1 MQYKTLFNINIHHG
15 YFLDNGQK
23 KFLTSNNNNAMSD
36 DEKKI
41 ALQNY
46 DFSKYLE
53 VTPTKSTQ
61 VILKNHRMLVKGDN
75 QGFRVLV
82 STLEEEDEQDKFIPI
97 IKLDEEL
104 TLTFQL
110 KAIDPYFYNYTQS
123 TALTNDRMYLFTNK
137 KPVGESNDFETIFQ
151 NNDGKIDSNFLLKE
165 ASTRTLVRT
174 IAEEDEEVTNQFSI
188 VNEINII
195 ETDDTLTNGEKNS
208 LINKFLDTIIK
219 KQKKKGVVGYVRLT
233 IKGDDDTQDLLNFE
247 NPNQYTLNE
256 YPDFTLSFLNRRT
269 FWRFISLKDGAVLT
283 TKNKKWSSKNGY
295 LEIKSS
301 DFDPA
306 GLDPPETDPN
316 DYNFPNPTAEII
328 KKENNKYYSEV
339 FI

>member
-36 DEKKI
+36 DEKKE
-41 ALQNY
+41 ALRNY
-46 DFSKYLE
+46 DVSKYLE
-53 VTPTKSTQ
+53 VTPTKNTQ
-61 VILKNHRMLVKGDN
+61 AILKNYRMLIKGDN
-75 QGFRVLV
+75 QGFRVLA
-82 STLEEEDEQDKFIPI
+82 STLETEQDKFKPI
-97 IKLDEEL
+97 IRLEDEL

-137 KPVGESNDFETIFQ
+137 KPVGESNDFETVFQ
-151 NNDGKIDSNFLLKE
+151 NNDGKIDGSFLLKE
-165 ASTRTLVRT
+165 ASTRTLIRT
-174 IAEEDEEVTNQFSI
+174 IGEEDEQITNQFSI
-188 VNEINII
+188 ANEINII
-195 ETDDTLTNGEKNS
+195 ETEDTLTNGEKTT
-208 LINKFLDTIIK
+208 LINAFLDTIIK
-219 KQKKKGVVGYVRLT
+219 KQKKKGVIGFVRLT
-233 IKGDDDTQDLLNFE
+233 IKGDDSTQDLLNFE
-247 NPNQYTLNE
+247 DPNQYTLNT
-256 YPDFTLSFLNRRT
+256 YPDFTISFINKRT

-301 DFDPA
+301 DFNPA
-306 GLDPPETDPN
+306 GLEPPDTNPD

>member
-15 YFLDNGQK
+15 YFLDNGQE
-23 KFLTSNNNNAMSD
+23 KFLTSNNNGMSP
-36 DEKKI
+36 EAKKE

-46 DFSKYLE
+46 NFSKYLE
-53 VTPTKSTQ
+53 ISPTKSTQ
-61 VILKNHRMLVKGDN
+61 VILKNYRLLIKGDN

-82 STLEEEDEQDKFIPI
+82 STLEEVQDKFAPI
-97 IKLDEEL
+97 IKLEDEL

-110 KAIDPYFYNYTQS
+110 KATDPYFYNYTQS
-123 TALTNDRMYLFTNK
+123 TQLTNDRMYLFTNK
-137 KPVGESNDFETIFQ
+137 KPAGESNDFETIFE
-151 NNDGKIDSNFLLKE
+151 NSDGKIDGSFLLKE
-165 ASTRTLVRT
+165 ASTRTLVRA
-174 IAEEDEEVTNQFSI
+174 IAEEDEQITRQFSI
-188 VNEINII
+188 ANEINVI
-195 ETDDTLTNGEKNS
+195 ETDDTLTNGEKTT
-208 LINKFLDTIIK
+208 LINTFLDTIIK
-219 KQKKKGVVGYVRLT
+219 KQKKKGVVGYIRLT
-233 IKGDDDTQDLLNFE
+233 IKGDDNTQDLLNFE
-247 NPNQYTLNE
+247 DPNQYTLNS
-256 YPDFTLSFLNRRT
+256 YPDFTLSFINKRT

-301 DFDPA
+301 DFNPA
-306 GLDPPETDPN
+306 GLDPPDTDPD